1 MESIYVLI
9 GVLLVFIIV
18 MKILVS
24 IKEKQPAQKQKCY
37 EGKPYLLT
45 KSENEFLK
53 KLESE
58 FPQYRFFAQVRL
70 ADIMKVSKN
79 IDRRNFYTHFNKISS
94 KSVDFLAC
102 DKETNKIA
110 FAVELDDPTHMKKD
124 RQARDLFVNNAF
136 EQAGIKLIRVP
147 FKKDVDEIDVNDI
160 KNQLNQ

>member
-1 MESIYVLI
+1 MDGLYILI
-9 GVLLVFIIV
+9 GVLFALILA
-18 MKILVS
+18 MKLLVS

-53 KLESE
+53 KLEVE

-94 KSVDFLAC
+94 KSVDFIAC

-110 FAVELDDPTHMKKD
+110 FAVELDDPTHLKKD
-124 RQARDLFVNNAF
+124 RQARDVFVNNAF
-136 EQAGIKLIRVP
+136 KQAGIQLVRVP
-147 FKKDVDEIDVNDI
+147 FKKSIDEIDFSKIKVN
-160 KNQLNQ
+160 

>member
-1 MESIYVLI
+1 MTSTYILI
-9 GVLLVFIIV
+9 GILFAFIIV
-18 MKILVS
+18 MKVLIAL
-24 IKEKQPAQKQKCY
+24 KEKQPAQKQKCY

-53 KLESE
+53 KLEQE

-124 RQARDLFVNNAF
+124 RQARDVFVNNAF
-136 EQAGIKLIRVP
+136 EQAGIQLIRVS
-147 FKKDVDEIDVNDI
+147 FKNSVDEVDLSKLEIE
-160 KNQLNQ
+160 

>member
-1 MESIYVLI
+1 MK
-9 GVLLVFIIV
+9 VLL
-18 MKILVS
+18 S
-24 IKEKQPAQKQKCY
+24 IKENQPTQKQKCY

-53 KLESE
+53 KLEVE
-58 FPQYRFFAQVRL
+58 FPQYRFFAQIRL

-124 RQARDLFVNNAF
+124 RQARDIFVNNAF
-136 EQAGIKLIRVP
+136 EQAGIKLIRVS

>member
-1 MESIYVLI
+1 MIEIYILISI
-9 GVLLVFIIV
+9 LLVFIIV
-18 MKILVS
+18 MKVLIAT
-24 IKEKQPAQKQKCY
+24 KEKQPAQKQKYY

-45 KSENEFLK
+45 KSENEFLN
-53 KLESE
+53 KLEKE

-102 DKETNKIA
+102 DKETNKIV

-124 RQARDLFVNNAF
+124 RQARDVFVNNAF
-136 EQAGIKLIRVP
+136 EQAGIQLIRVP
-147 FKKDVDEIDVNDI
+147 FKKSIDEVDFSKI
-160 KNQLNQ
+160 KVE

>member
-1 MESIYVLI
+1 MDSLYILI
-9 GVLLVFIIV
+9 GVLFTFILV
-18 MKILVS
+18 MKVLVS
-24 IKEKQPAQKQKCY
+24 IKEKQPSKQKCY

-53 KLESE
+53 KLEVE

-70 ADIMKVSKN
+70 ADILKVAKN
-79 IDRRNFYTHFNKISS
+79 IDRRSFYTHFNKISS

-102 DKETNKIA
+102 DKNTNRIA
-110 FAVELDDPTHMKKD
+110 FAVELDDPTHLKKD
-124 RQARDLFVNNAF
+124 RQARDVFVNNAF

-147 FKKDVDEIDVNDI
+147 FKKSIDEIDFNNI